1 MRPRRKHLLKTAL
14 HDSSTLQKHVKSG
27 AGALAPG
34 HVKLIAEAERSKI
47 GDSLELDTAAKNEFP
62 EANRWDYMMSLPALE
77 QIVGVEPHSARDSEI
92 SVVIAKRKHAIQ
104 YLQSHLR
111 AGYRVTKWF
120 WVSPGT
126 VGFSRMERARRLLD
140 QNGITFEGRVLRKLG

>member
-14 HDSSTLQKHVKSG
+14 HDSSTLQKHIKSG
-27 AGALAPG
+27 AGAVAPADI
-34 HVKLIAEAERSKI
+34 KLIAEAERSKI
-47 GDSLELDTAAKNEFP
+47 GDSLDLDAAAKNEFP
-62 EANRWDYMMSLPALE
+62 EANRWDYVMSLPALE
-77 QIVGVEPHSARDSEI
+77 QIVAVEPHAARDSEI
-92 SVVIAKRKHAIQ
+92 SVVIAKKKHAIQ

-111 AGYRVTKWF
+111 DGYRVTKWF

-140 QNGITFEGRVLRKLG
+140 QNGIAFEGRVLRKLG